1 MVIISACR
9 LLEQCIFF
17 KDKMADMPSTAKS
30 IKARYCW
37 GGGSST
43 CARYLVSEKLGADK
57 VPQDL
62 LPSQTD
68 RIEEIFNEI

>member
-1 MVIISACR
+1 MSACR
-9 LLEQCIFF
+9 LLENCIFF
-17 KDKMADMPSTAKS
+17 KDKMVDMPSTAKS

-43 CARYLVSEKLGADK
+43 CARYLVSEKLGTDK

-62 LPSQTD
+62 LPSQMD
-68 RIEEIFNEI
+68 RIEEIFDEI

>member
-1 MVIISACR
+1 MLACR

-17 KDKMADMPSTAKS
+17 KDKMVDMPSTAKS
-30 IKARYCW
+30 IKERYCW

-43 CARYLVSEKLGADK
+43 CARYLVSEKLGSDK

-62 LPSQTD
+62 LPGQMD
-68 RIEEIFNEI
+68 RMEEIFDEI

>member
-1 MVIISACR
+1 MSACR

-17 KDKMADMPSTAKS
+17 KDKMVDMPSTAKI
-30 IKARYCW
+30 IKERYCW

-43 CARYLVSEKLGADK
+43 CARYLVSERLGSDK

-62 LPSQTD
+62 LPSQMD
-68 RIEEIFNEI
+68 RMEEIFDEM

>member
-1 MVIISACR
+1 MSACR
-9 LLEQCIFF
+9 LLEKCIFF
-17 KDKMADMPSTAKS
+17 RDKMVDMPSTARS

-37 GGGSST
+37 GDGNST
-43 CARYLVSEKLGADK
+43 CARYLVSEKLGVDK

-68 RIEEIFNEI
+68 RMEEILDEI